1 MPQGLGN
8 PFPDGIQLVIEFY
21 KVIHMDNDENTQR
34 LCSEIQ
40 LFDLCS
46 KSSCAH
52 KKGRFCTNDD
62 ILARFEAISDDE
74 GEGSPDQFLADEMEE
89 MEEDG
94 LGYDEGIGIDEDE
107 DEEEMEEEDF

>member
-1 MPQGLGN
+1 
-8 PFPDGIQLVIEFY
+8 
-21 KVIHMDNDENTQR
+21 MDKDENIQR

-46 KSSCAH
+46 KNSCSY
-52 KKGRFCTNDD
+52 KKGRFCTNGD

-74 GEGSPDQFLADEMEE
+74 DENPPDQFLADEMEE

-94 LGYDEGIGIDEDE
+94 LAYDEGIGIDEE
-107 DEEEMEEEDF
+107 DDEMEEEDS

>member
-1 MPQGLGN
+1 
-8 PFPDGIQLVIEFY
+8 
-21 KVIHMDNDENTQR
+21 MDKLEPPKR

-46 KSSCAH
+46 RDDCEY
-52 KKGRFCTNDD
+52 KKERYCTKAD

-74 GEGSPDQFLADEMEE
+74 DACSSDQYLPDEMEE

-94 LGYDEGIGIDEDE
+94 LDYDEGVGVGE
-107 DEEEMEEEDF
+107 DEEEPEEEGN